1 MREIEVSRVRAR
13 KPVMNEATTERG
25 DYAIEVL
32 GGRLWQMQLN
42 AHESSCSLSLSVVN
56 TEVAAQPGTHFSVM
70 LSSTPSS
77 LPVLRWGHITGFQQW
92 NANGNDM
99 L

>member
-1 MREIEVSRVRAR
+1 MQQRFWE
-13 KPVMNEATTERG
+13 
-25 DYAIEVL
+25 
-32 GGRLWQMQLN
+32 GGCGR
-42 AHESSCSLSLSVVN
+42 CSLMPMKVRVPSRYSVVN

-70 LSSTPSS
+70 LCSTPSS